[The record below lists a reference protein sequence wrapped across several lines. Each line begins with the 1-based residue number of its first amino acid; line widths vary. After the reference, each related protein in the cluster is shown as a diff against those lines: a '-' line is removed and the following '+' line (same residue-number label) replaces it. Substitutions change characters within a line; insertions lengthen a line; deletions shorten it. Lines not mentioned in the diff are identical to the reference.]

1 MKTMGTKGNG
11 RKWLE
16 SDRAMSLVEVLVA
29 LGIVAI
35 LAALLTGASQN
46 VFGNSKS
53 TTCLANL
60 RQIGLAIIQY
70 SNDHNGYLPTPGGS
84 ADTSVA
90 AAWPQALMDYDISM
104 TKKSRVLICPADP
117 DRAKIQNGYSYA
129 MNGNLNASLDTR
141 TGTYQPLRMI
151 TVTKPAQIILFAD
164 SIASKNGRSVGQS
177 TVQFL
182 HGKKSNV
189 LFLDGHTST
198 LAPSDATN
206 SLYWKVNPS

>member
-1 MKTMGTKGNG
+1 MKTTGKKGNG
-11 RKWLE
+11 KKQMQQ
-16 SDRAMSLVEVLVA
+16 DRAMSLIELLVA

-46 VFGNSKS
+46 IFGNSKS
-53 TTCLANL
+53 TACLANL
-60 RQIGLAIIQY
+60 RQIGFAILQY

-84 ADTSVA
+84 ADTNAA

-117 DRAKIQNGYSYA
+117 DPAKTRNGYSYA
-129 MNGNLNASLDTR
+129 MNGNLNASLDTK

-151 TVTKPAQIILFAD
+151 TIPKPAQIILFAD

-198 LAPSDATN
+198 LPQSEATN
-206 SLYWKVNPS
+206 SMYWKVNPS